1 MKFVPKITFV
11 RHVCVPYKI
20 IRSLAGGTLMA
31 ASGTEVGPEQ
41 VALARMRE
49 AWPKVVVGLAL
60 AINAIWIGFLGYWLA
75 KLIV

>member
-1 MKFVPKITFV
+1 
-11 RHVCVPYKI
+11 
-20 IRSLAGGTLMA
+20 MA

-41 VALARMRE
+41 VALARTRE